1 MHRTRKKLTL
11 ASDTIRTLTT
21 ELSGVVAGEPVVT
34 ISAVICRSQRDSC
47 GCQGTSTC
55 RPVAHV

>member
-1 MHRTRKKLTL
+1 MNRTRTRLTL

-21 ELSGVVAGEPVVT
+21 ELPGIHGGRPVVT
-34 ISAVICRSQRDSC
+34 VSEVICQTQQESC

-55 RPVAHV
+55 TTGHD